1 MRSWVIGIGKL
12 NRVYPISVKPNPH
25 SSFFTNCKNYSVYKS
40 LKLSKTFLLYQKS
53 KLSNFFS
60 IYHQICTAP
69 TIIVT
74 FDRRKT
80 SNFPERQIDI
90 FALLFQLLKDKNQVR
105 QVVSHL
111 KSSHKRTISTEK
123 KQSNQSKFTQT
134 HKCILSSF
142 FAKVP

>member
-12 NRVYPISVKPNPH
+12 NRVYPISVKP
-25 SSFFTNCKNYSVYKS
+25 FFSNCKKYSVYKY

-80 SNFPERQIDI
+80 SNFPER
-90 FALLFQLLKDKNQVR
+90 
-105 QVVSHL
+105 
-111 KSSHKRTISTEK
+111 
-123 KQSNQSKFTQT
+123 
-134 HKCILSSF
+134 
-142 FAKVP
+142 